1 VIPFTN
7 LAKEKRHYGRDR
19 EYSYPNSGVTIPNHL
34 RFRTFLDRALRASAS
49 VTTVRSFPD
58 RALVVA
64 HRGASADHP
73 ENTLAAFEA
82 AARAG
87 ADVIE
92 FDLRLTADGVP
103 VVLHDEDL
111 SRTTDGRG
119 VVRETRL
126 SELKQ
131 LDASRGR
138 GPRLEIPTLAE
149 ALDAIGRTGAGVDLE
164 IKSLGGPDP
173 GRHDLL
179 EATLGVLEEA
189 RFPGP
194 VLVSSFNGLTLQRC
208 RELAPGLPTGFLTA
222 VAIDPTSALTYA
234 RQAGHEF
241 ILPQVEA
248 VLEAGPAF
256 VEQCHSSGLRVG
268 TWTVDD
274 EPTLEKL
281 LRWGVDAVASN
292 RPGLAVA
299 VRDRVAAG

>member
-1 VIPFTN
+1 
-7 LAKEKRHYGRDR
+7 
-19 EYSYPNSGVTIPNHL
+19 
-34 RFRTFLDRALRASAS
+34 
-49 VTTVRSFPD
+49 
-58 RALVVA
+58 VA

-73 ENTLAAFEA
+73 ENTLSAFEA
-82 AARAG
+82 AAAAG

-92 FDLRLTADGVP
+92 FDLRLTADGAP

-111 SRTTDGRG
+111 SVTTDGQG
-119 VVRETRL
+119 LVRETMLAEVKR
-126 SELKQ
+126 

-138 GPRLEIPTLAE
+138 GPRQEVPTLAE
-149 ALDAIGRTGAGVDLE
+149 ALHVIGQGGAGVDLE

-179 EATLGVLEEA
+179 EAALEVLEAA

-208 RELAPGLPTGFLTA
+208 RELAPGLPTGFLAA
-222 VAIDPTSALTYA
+222 VAIEPRSALAYA

-241 ILPQVEA
+241 LLPQVEA
-248 VLEAGPAF
+248 VLEAGPGL
-256 VEQCHSSGLRVG
+256 VDECHAAGLRVG

-274 EPTLEKL
+274 ESTLEKL

-292 RPGLAVA
+292 DPGLAVA
-299 VRDRVAAG
+299 VRNRLAAP